1 MPTAARAAGIGP
13 WSDARAWSVAYRG
26 RVTDVWTWMRERRTP
41 VDAALA
47 TGLWL
52 VLAWLPTGAVF
63 FGRLFAE
70 STVRRQLVTGL
81 LMAAPVVLRRSRPAL
96 GLAASCTAGLVQL
109 AVVDTIQP
117 IDVCFLFAVHGV
129 AAYDSRGRTRYAALV
144 VGWLAAA
151 ACALRWSS
159 TGPSAV
165 GRYLPGTLV
174 LLVLAVTATWTGG
187 ALLRTRRAA
196 TDQALERARRAEVDA
211 EQQQRLAAAR
221 ERAQIARELH
231 DIVAHSLAV
240 MIVQA
245 DGGRYVAA
253 SDPVRAA
260 AALETIAVTGRDAL
274 SQMRHLLGVLR
285 DEPGSHAALGSSA
298 GGPTTGR
305 ADGALPGGAHP
316 GGADPGGGRPDGAES
331 RRRGTPVAPTTPQ
344 PVLADLPALVDGV
357 RRAGVQ
363 VSERLPDPLPPVTPQ
378 VAAVVYR
385 IVQESLTNVLKHA
398 GPAARVEVA
407 LHCTGGSLV
416 VQVDDDGP
424 PAGTRARVST
434 AAEDGAGRGL
444 LGMRERAALV
454 AGRVS
459 AGPAL
464 GGGWRVRAVLPLRAP
479 TVVAPVAPVQQPAA
493 PAPVRSTVRPPAPS
507 TSRPPHDELTARL
520 LAPSPGRA
528 PRNEPTTRL
537 AAPTSAGSAR

>member
-1 MPTAARAAGIGP
+1 
-13 WSDARAWSVAYRG
+13 
-26 RVTDVWTWMRERRTP
+26 MRERRTL

-47 TGLWL
+47 GALWL

-129 AAYDSRGRTRYAALV
+129 AAYDSRSRTRYAALV

-159 TGPSAV
+159 TGPAAV

-211 EQQQRLAAAR
+211 EQQLRLAAAR

-260 AALETIAVTGRDAL
+260 TALETIAVTGRDAL

-285 DEPGSHAALGSSA
+285 DEPGSHGALGSSA
-298 GGPTTGR
+298 GGPPTGR
-305 ADGALPGGAHP
+305 ADGARPGSASADGAHP
-316 GGADPGGGRPDGAES
+316 GGGPS
-331 RRRGTPVAPTTPQ
+331 QRRGTPIAPTTPQ

-363 VSERLPDPLPPVTPQ
+363 VSERLPDPLPAVTPQ

-407 LHCTGGSLV
+407 LHCTAGSLV

-479 TVVAPVAPVQQPAA
+479 AVAPAVEAAVAPAVPPAVPPYA
-493 PAPVRSTVRPPAPS
+493 ASPPAPPAA
-507 TSRPPHDELTARL
+507 RPPHDELT
-520 LAPSPGRA
+520 
-528 PRNEPTTRL
+528 TRL
-537 AAPTSAGSAR
+537 PAGKSAGSVR